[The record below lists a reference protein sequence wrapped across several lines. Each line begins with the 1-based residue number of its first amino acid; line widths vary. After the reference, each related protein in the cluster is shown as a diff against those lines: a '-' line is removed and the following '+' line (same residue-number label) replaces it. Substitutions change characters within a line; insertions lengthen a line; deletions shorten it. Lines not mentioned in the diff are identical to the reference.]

1 MKKTIIGLA
10 IFTLSL
16 TSCKKDNEIKTLPLT
31 KENVAGSYKLTT
43 VEQKVGTQR
52 SNVTDTWFEFMGS
65 CSQDDITN
73 YNVAGTY
80 AVTDAGTVCD
90 PSNDHEGAWDVA
102 NTNTLTIDGL
112 SVPVESFTAKELK
125 LVRDE
130 AAING
135 QYIFTFTRQ

>member
-1 MKKTIIGLA
+1 MKKTLLGLA
-10 IFTLSL
+10 IFAISVA
-16 TSCKKDNEIKTLPLT
+16 SCKKDDAIKTLPLT
-31 KENVAGSYKLTT
+31 KENVAGSYKLTM
-43 VEQKVGTQR
+43 VETKIGTQR
-52 SNVTDTWFEFMGS
+52 SNVTDTWFEFTGS

-80 AVTDAGTVCD
+80 AVTDADTVCD

-102 NTNTLTIDGL
+102 STTSLTIDGM